1 MDSQELNK
9 DPYMKLFWGTVIVSI
24 FAFFTLSTVAISSVK
39 TYEICFS
46 YQCLNFFFSEV
57 MLIPL
62 TSLAAALPI
71 CAIFLTLH
79 KSQQTKIQITQL
91 SNQNK
96 TANFFMHRKEFAEL
110 CKKIEEKYPV
120 TINWK
125 EIYNTIFLNNIN
137 NKKVNLSYDS
147 SLSNYFSLDENYL
160 KLFDRLSEMDGK
172 VDTSDAVSLL
182 HELGRFDSTS
192 GIKIQLSGSVKRLFL
207 KDEMADIG
215 IKHYM
220 PLKLINGSIT
230 QTWELYFNIMKEL
243 AFFSG
248 TTFDYEKSI
257 CSLGRYNYVL
267 YQKGRIVENEGD

>member
-9 DPYMKLFWGTVIVSI
+9 DPYIKLFWVTVIVSI

-57 MLIPL
+57 MLVPL

-79 KSQQTKIQITQL
+79 KSQQTKIQIVQS

-120 TINWK
+120 TINWQ
-125 EIYNTIFLNNIN
+125 EIYNKIFFNNIN
-137 NKKVNLSYDS
+137 NDKVNLSYDS
-147 SLSNYFSLDENYL
+147 SLSDYFSLDENCL
-160 KLFDRLSEMDGK
+160 KLFDSLSEMNGE
-172 VDTSDAVSLL
+172 VDTGGAIGLL
-182 HELGRFDSTS
+182 HELDRIDSTS
-192 GIKIQLSGSVKRLFL
+192 GIKLQLSGSVKRFFL

-220 PLKLINGSIT
+220 PLKLVNGSIT

-248 TTFDYEKSI
+248 TTFDYEKPI
-257 CSLGRYNYVL
+257 NSLGRYNYVL

>member
-9 DPYMKLFWGTVIVSI
+9 DPYIKLFWGTVIVSI

-79 KSQQTKIQITQL
+79 KSQQTKIQIIQS

-120 TINWK
+120 TINWE
-125 EIYNTIFLNNIN
+125 EIYNTIFFNNIN
-137 NKKVNLSYDS
+137 NGKVNLSYDP

-160 KLFDRLSEMDGK
+160 KLFDRLSEMNGK

-192 GIKIQLSGSVKRLFL
+192 GIKIQLLGSVKRLFL

-220 PLKLINGSIT
+220 PLKLVNGSIT